1 MKYNWSQARQDYR
14 GYLVLE
20 RSMSHNTVEAY
31 MRDFGKFATFFD
43 DRSIAPLDVQRSE
56 IEQFMASLLDLGA
69 SDNSRARCLATLRSF
84 FGFLLHTD
92 RTEKM
97 PTDLLSSPIV
107 HRALPG
113 TISYDEILR
122 IFDSIDLSHPLGHRN
137 RAILEVLYSCGI
149 RVSELTGL
157 LLSDLF
163 LDQGMIRVR
172 GKGSK
177 ERLTPISTE
186 AVRLLKL
193 YIEQRRAM
201 NCAPDAQDVLFL
213 NQNGGRLT
221 RVMIFYIVRDAA
233 AKAGIT
239 RSVHPHTFRHSFASH
254 LVNAGADIRSV
265 QEMLGHE
272 SITTTEIY
280 THLDTRELEK
290 AIGLLEPEC

>member
-1 MKYNWSQARQDYR
+1 MKYNWSQAREDYR
-14 GYLVLE
+14 GYLILE

-31 MRDFGKFATFFD
+31 MRDVSKFALFFD
-43 DRSIAPLDVQRSE
+43 DRSIDPLSVERPV
-56 IEQFMASLLDLGA
+56 IEQFMSSLFDAGA

-84 FGFLLHTD
+84 FGFLLHTERTD
-92 RTEKM
+92 RM

-107 HRALPG
+107 RRALPD
-113 TISYDEILR
+113 TISYEQILR
-122 IFDSIDLSHPLGHRN
+122 IFEAVDLSQPLGHRN

-163 LDQGMIRVR
+163 LDQSMIRVR
-172 GKGSK
+172 GKGNK
-177 ERLTPISTE
+177 ERLTPISGE

-201 NCAPDAQDVLFL
+201 PCAAEAGDVLFL
-213 NQNGGRLT
+213 NQNGGKLT

-233 AKAGIT
+233 LRAGIT
-239 RSVHPHTFRHSFASH
+239 HPIHPHTFRHSFASH
-254 LVNAGADIRSV
+254 LVNGGADIRSV

-290 AIGLLEPEC
+290 AVGLLEPER